1 MQYLTFQDYT
11 ALGGEIFAKSLLK
24 FNRVEFAARKR
35 IDSLTGSRLH
45 KLFASAEKEPEP
57 EEQEPPELPQPDP
70 PQEPD
75 PGDPPSEPVE
85 PVEPTEPSEPTEPQE
100 EPEEPKEVPHPILE
114 TVKML
119 MLELIERGYMGKLD
133 GEDYTNESQ
142 GRVSVSRE
150 SKAGKADQLIKD
162 YLGNEYID
170 GAPLIERSG
179 IKFSPV
185 RRAL

>member
-11 ALGGEIFAKSLLK
+11 ALGGELFAKSELK

-45 KLFASAEKEPEP
+45 KLFASVEKEPEP

-70 PQEPD
+70 PQEP
-75 PGDPPSEPVE
+75 VE
-85 PVEPTEPSEPTEPQE
+85 PVEPAEPSEPTEPQEPSEPQE
-100 EPEEPKEVPHPILE
+100 EPEEPKEEPHPLLE

-133 GEDYTNESQ
+133 GEDYSSESQ